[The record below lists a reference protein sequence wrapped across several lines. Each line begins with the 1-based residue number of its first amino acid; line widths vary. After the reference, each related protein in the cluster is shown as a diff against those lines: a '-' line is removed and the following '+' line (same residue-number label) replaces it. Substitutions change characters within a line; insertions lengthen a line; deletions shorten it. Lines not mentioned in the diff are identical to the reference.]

1 MELPVEHTDPLIG
14 RTLAGRYRIIRLIAA
29 GGMGRVY
36 AAEQQPLG
44 RRVALKIL
52 TLHQNR
58 FGTTGGFSSTD
69 PSSRRAEGSRRR
81 FLLEASSCAK
91 LTHPNTITVFDFG
104 ETEDNVS
111 YIAMELLEGRTL
123 RDAINAVTVM
133 DPARVIHIS
142 AQICASLREAHAH
155 NVVHRD
161 LKPGNVFLIQK
172 DDDPDY
178 VKVLDFGIVKA
189 VESEEQDLTETG
201 STVGSPRYMAPEQIL
216 NKNVDGRA
224 DVYAIGVLM
233 FEMLTGRVPFDG
245 QNAMETMLAHLQVP
259 APSLSVARPDL
270 AIPMVLERIV
280 TTTLKK
286 DPDERFE
293 TVGALYE
300 ALARAAQELSLT
312 FPSTSTSGPRA
323 RPTFNLGEAA
333 PGPTVELSVDDVP
346 VPTGW
351 GARIA
356 IGAAVVL
363 LLAAAGTF
371 FAWDPGA
378 SVARE
383 DPAETETEAVAVD
396 PVDVEPAPPDRALPE
411 TPVRITVPVSSRP
424 SGARVFVGDEE
435 VCDATPCTVELDA
448 GSTASLQFRRAG
460 FVPLDY
466 EHHAVG
472 EAEVSVKLQPIP
484 VKRKPKRKA
493 KEPKVPKGYKANPY
507 D

>member
-36 AAEQQPLG
+36 EVEQEPLG

-69 PSSRRAEGSRRR
+69 PSARRAEGSRKR

-104 ETEDNVS
+104 ETDDNVS
-111 YIAMELLEGRTL
+111 YIAMELLEGKTL
-123 RDAINAVTVM
+123 RQAMNAAHVM
-133 DPARVIHIS
+133 DPARAIHIS
-142 AQICASLREAHAH
+142 AQICASLREAHSH

-233 FEMLTGRVPFDG
+233 FEMLTGRVPFDCH
-245 QNAMETMLAHLQVP
+245 NAMETMLAHLQVP
-259 APSLSVARPDL
+259 PPTLSVARPDL
-270 AIPMVLERIV
+270 PAPPVLERIV
-280 TTTLKK
+280 EKALKK

-293 TVGALYE
+293 SVGALHE
-300 ALARAAQELSLT
+300 ALTAAAQELSLS
-312 FPSTSTSGPRA
+312 FPVKHLSGPRG
-323 RPTFNLGEAA
+323 RPTFNLGEA

-346 VPTGW
+346 IPTPW
-351 GARIA
+351 ATRA
-356 IGAAVVL
+356 
-363 LLAAAGTF
+363 LLAAAVLFLSGAGVALFWSGTG
-371 FAWDPGA
+371 DGA
-378 SVARE
+378 AEETRPETVSIN
-383 DPAETETEAVAVD
+383 PALTPPAPEAVT
-396 PVDVEPAPPDRALPE
+396 PEPAPPEPA
-411 TPVRITVPVSSRP
+411 VAVSVAVNSRP
-424 SGARVFVGDEE
+424 DGARVLLAGEE
-435 VCDATPCTVELDA
+435 VCDTTPCTLELRPDE
-448 GSTASLQFRRAG
+448 TVSLLFRRAG
-460 FVPLDY
+460 YLPVEL
-466 EHHAVG
+466 EHRVTAG
-472 EAEVSVKLQPIP
+472 ESIDVKLRAIP
-484 VKRKPKRKA
+484 AKRKPKRKA
-493 KEPKVPKGYKANPY
+493 KEAVPKGYKANPY